1 MRRADRLF
9 QIVQFLGKRRRAV
22 TAQTIAES
30 FGICTRTLYRDIQDL
45 MASGVPIVGEAG
57 VGYILDR
64 NYQLPP
70 LMLDVDELESIA
82 LGISM
87 VRSWTDDRF
96 AERAAAA
103 LRKIEAALPA
113 PLVERLQQL
122 ALLSMPSRSRPPWT
136 VSFSSLRE
144 CILQRRKVRFCYR
157 DEHGKDS
164 ERTVRPLAL
173 VFFGPVWLLVAW
185 CESRK
190 DFRSFRLD
198 RMRDAQYLSESFPEE
213 ADKSLARYMSHS
225 KDCQK

>member
-22 TAQTIAES
+22 TAHTIAEV

-57 VGYILDR
+57 VGYVLDR

-96 AERAAAA
+96 AERASAAM
-103 LRKIEAALPA
+103 RKIEAALP
-113 PLVERLQQL
+113 
-122 ALLSMPSRSRPPWT
+122 
-136 VSFSSLRE
+136 
-144 CILQRRKVRFCYR
+144 
-157 DEHGKDS
+157 
-164 ERTVRPLAL
+164 
-173 VFFGPVWLLVAW
+173 
-185 CESRK
+185 
-190 DFRSFRLD
+190 
-198 RMRDAQYLSESFPEE
+198 
-213 ADKSLARYMSHS
+213 
-225 KDCQK
+225 

>member
-22 TAQTIAES
+22 TAQTIAEV

-57 VGYILDR
+57 VGYVLDR

-96 AERAAAA
+96 AERASAA
-103 LRKIEAALPA
+103 LRKIEAALPVA
-113 PLVERLQQL
+113 LFERLQQV
-122 ALLSMPSRSRPPWT
+122 ALLSMPSKSRPPWT

-157 DEHGKDS
+157 DEKGKDS
-164 ERTVRPLAL
+164 ERVVRPLAL

-185 CESRK
+185 CEVRR

-198 RMRDAQYLSESFPEE
+198 RMRDAQYLAETFVEE
-213 ADKSLARYMSHS
+213 ADQTLAHYLATSA
-225 KDCQK
+225 DCRK

>member
-22 TAQTIAES
+22 TAQTIAEV

-57 VGYILDR
+57 VGYVLDR

-96 AERAAAA
+96 AERASAA

-113 PLVERLQQL
+113 ALFERLQQV
-122 ALLSMPSRSRPPWT
+122 ALLSMPSKSRPPWT

-144 CILQRRKVRFCYR
+144 CILQRRKVCFCYR
-157 DEHGKDS
+157 DEKGKDS
-164 ERTVRPLAL
+164 ERSVRPLAL

-185 CESRK
+185 CETRQ

-198 RMRDAQYLSESFPEE
+198 RMRDTEYLAETFAEE
-213 ADKSLARYMSHS
+213 PDQTLAHYMATSADCK
-225 KDCQK
+225 